1 MFLKVGDGLVIQKSL
16 HVTQVTLVDLSV
28 IVR

>member
-1 MFLKVGDGLVIQKSL
+1 MFLKVGDGLVIQKPL

-28 IVR
+28 TV